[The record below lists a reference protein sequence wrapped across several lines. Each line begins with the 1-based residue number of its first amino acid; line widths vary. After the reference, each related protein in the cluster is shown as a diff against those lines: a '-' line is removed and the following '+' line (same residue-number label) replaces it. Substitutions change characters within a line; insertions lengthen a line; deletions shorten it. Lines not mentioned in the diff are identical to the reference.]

1 MILTKI
7 LFIILIIVC
16 ICFYVLYVWDFAL
29 ILLIVIAA
37 LPVIMFIT
45 TYITKKLITVEF
57 AVKDKNVSKGKDFP
71 VQLVVTNRSIFP
83 IGKAE
88 AHIEYYNVF
97 SDQISAFDLYLPI
110 QPKNSQRITFQLSS
124 KFCGVIKIRSARL
137 NIYDPLRLFRF
148 RTAKNIC
155 TDIAVMPE
163 GHEIG
168 GIVHYT
174 DRVNEESDVFS
185 EYKPGDDPSEVFD
198 LREYNQGDK
207 LNRIHWKLSSKKDDF
222 IVKDY
227 SLPIDVPCSVF
238 LDLKCYEKSDLTLP
252 VFDTL
257 IETMISLSQF
267 LLENERGHSVIFF
280 NSSLNRFVEHTVLD
294 SADLNSVINEI
305 ISSVRDDLFCQ
316 SPDVYFAEN
325 PTLSYASFSII
336 TSSKDHRVLE
346 HIDENIEADFKNAL
360 LVVNSADDLSET
372 LAGYQA
378 LSIIPVAVGKISAS
392 IKDIDI

>member
-1 MILTKI
+1 M
-7 LFIILIIVC
+7 
-16 ICFYVLYVWDFAL
+16 
-29 ILLIVIAA
+29 
-37 LPVIMFIT
+37 
-45 TYITKKLITVEF
+45 
-57 AVKDKNVSKGKDFP
+57 
-71 VQLVVTNRSIFP
+71 
-83 IGKAE
+83 
-88 AHIEYYNVF
+88 
-97 SDQISAFDLYLPI
+97 
-110 QPKNSQRITFQLSS
+110 
-124 KFCGVIKIRSARL
+124 
-137 NIYDPLRLFRF
+137 
-148 RTAKNIC
+148 
-155 TDIAVMPE
+155 
-163 GHEIG
+163 
-168 GIVHYT
+168 
-174 DRVNEESDVFS
+174 
-185 EYKPGDDPSEVFD
+185 
-198 LREYNQGDK
+198 
-207 LNRIHWKLSSKKDDF
+207 
-222 IVKDY
+222 
-227 SLPIDVPCSVF
+227 F

-267 LLENERGHSVIFF
+267 LLENERGHSIIFF